1 MLYCRCG
8 AYLLWDRDHWVC
20 GDCGDSPWRCK
31 CVGDTKRYE
40 VRPKDVGVM
49 LNQVDGIAEEE
60 TILEKAKNRVLAA
73 LRGDVDESPV
83 DK

>member
-1 MLYCRCG
+1 
-8 AYLLWDRDHWVC
+8 
-20 GDCGDSPWRCK
+20 
-31 CVGDTKRYE
+31 
-40 VRPKDVGVM
+40 M

-60 TILEKAKNRVLAA
+60 TVLEKAKNRVLAA